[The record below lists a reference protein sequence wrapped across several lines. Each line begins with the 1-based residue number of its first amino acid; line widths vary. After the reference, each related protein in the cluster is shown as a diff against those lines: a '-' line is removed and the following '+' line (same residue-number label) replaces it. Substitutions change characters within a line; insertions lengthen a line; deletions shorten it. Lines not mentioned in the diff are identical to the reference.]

1 MLTLIKKAITTPVF
15 WLPMTFVH
23 LTGMLTRLSF
33 MGARQRLAGGTNYV
47 FAVPQEGFHMQEMGM
62 MLGKLEL
69 NA

>member
-1 MLTLIKKAITTPVF
+1 
-15 WLPMTFVH
+15 
-23 LTGMLTRLSF
+23 